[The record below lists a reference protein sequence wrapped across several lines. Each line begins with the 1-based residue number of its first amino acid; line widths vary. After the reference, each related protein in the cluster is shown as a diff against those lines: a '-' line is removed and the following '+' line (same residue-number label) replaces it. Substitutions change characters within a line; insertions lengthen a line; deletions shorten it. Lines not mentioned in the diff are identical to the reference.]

1 MGVIWSGGLAAH
13 RSAEGLDPGSGGV
26 RYHPPAFT
34 IGQRVRSKTAPSA
47 TDRHA
52 IEQELLELVRAAQ
65 TAYYDAAA
73 EHKTAIQTVQ
83 TRPIVEANADSSQ
96 LLHIRAAS
104 ELEALKKYSQAVRAL
119 SDAVL
124 QDAQASAAPSI
135 TLTPREGDVVKLI
148 AEGLSSKAVASQLG
162 ISFRTAV
169 CHRYRIMQKLEIHD
183 LATLVKYAI
192 RCGVVQP

>member
-1 MGVIWSGGLAAH
+1 M
-13 RSAEGLDPGSGGV
+13 
-26 RYHPPAFT
+26 
-34 IGQRVRSKTAPSA
+34 RSKTAPRA
-47 TDRHA
+47 TDRYA
-52 IEQELLELVRAAQ
+52 IEQELLEQVRAAQ

-124 QDAQASAAPSI
+124 QDAQASAPSI
-135 TLTPREGDVVKLI
+135 KLTHREGEVLKLI
-148 AEGLSSKAVASQLG
+148 AEGLSSKEVASQLG